1 MVFVRATKIAIKRS
15 LTSLFF
21 VFAIILATTTIVSNA
36 VLARTGM
43 DIPVEVNWSDQNP
56 SSRPSS
62 VTLRLMNGTTEVSN
76 ITLTSSNVDPSD
88 GNKWVGVFASV
99 PYNANY
105 TIVEDS
111 ISDYIISGNN
121 AAPTINNVSTVLESH
136 TGSDRTGTT
145 QLGDANFV
153 LIKSSA
159 NNNRWFLWTLENY
172 SGTKL
177 TQLVDSLKTATG
189 DNSISIDTE
198 YYSNNLPT
206 SFTIY
211 SRWLLFTFEETVT
224 VSGSEGNISYGHSTS
239 LVGDHVTAYYYG
251 NIAPASSSAVSITNT
266 ENLTHTLTVH
276 HLNEDSTAFAADT
289 VTQYDDGDTYT
300 ATPIANNRYTP
311 ELTIGQAT
319 GIITQDTEV
328 TYVYHPKFHT
338 VTYQFTGSD
347 LPPNASSLL
356 PAVAEYDD
364 GSTVTVATEPTAN
377 GYRFLGW
384 TMNGQSISGALTMPS
399 NDVTISGSWE
409 RFNGYFVPS
418 ISKQITNSQNV
429 YRYGDTVEFLIT
441 VSNTESYPIT
451 NVEVTENLA
460 GARFLNSS
468 GYTVS
473 NTGDVA
479 TIATIPANGTVVL
492 YAEYELPDDVTG
504 TRTNSVEITAASA
517 GNYYYLDPSQNY
529 IASAQFDTQSW
540 QDVPVLTGVNSF
552 QRTILFYSFLLSAG
566 MAGLGIG
573 SVVKYK
579 QKIKEREK

>member
-1 MVFVRATKIAIKRS
+1 MVFVRATKTAIKRL

-21 VFAIILATTTIVSNA
+21 VLAIIFATTVIVSNA
-36 VLARTGM
+36 VSARTGM

-88 GNKWVGVFASV
+88 SNKWVGVFASV

-111 ISDYIISGNN
+111 ISDYTISGNN
-121 AAPTINNVSTVLESH
+121 ATPTINNVSTVLESH

-177 TQLVDSLKTATG
+177 TQLVNSLKTATG
-189 DNSISIDTE
+189 DNSISINTE

-206 SFTIY
+206 SFTID
-211 SRWLLFTFEETVT
+211 STWFIITLKETVT
-224 VSGSEGNISYGHSTS
+224 ISGSEGNISYEHSTS
-239 LVGDHVTAYYYG
+239 FVGDHVTAYYYG
-251 NIAPASSSAVSITNT
+251 NIAPASSGAVSITNT
-266 ENLTHTLTVH
+266 KNPTYNLIVH
-276 HLNEDSTAFAADT
+276 HLNEDGTAFDDDT
-289 VTQYDDGDTYT
+289 VTAYNNGDTYT
-300 ATPIANNRYTP
+300 ARPIDNNRYTP
-311 ELTIGQAT
+311 ELADGQAT

-328 TYVYHPKFHT
+328 TYVYHPKYHN
-338 VTYQFTGSD
+338 VIYQFTGSVQ
-347 LPPNASSLL
+347 PPNANQLL
-356 PAVAEYDD
+356 PATDEYENGTTVPVAQN
-364 GSTVTVATEPTAN
+364 PTAS

-384 TMNGQSISGALTMPS
+384 KINGSDAGTSFTMPS
-399 NDVTISGSWE
+399 SDVTITGSWE
-409 RFNGYFVPS
+409 QFNGYFAPT
-418 ISKQITNSQNV
+418 ISKQVTNPQSV
-429 YRYGDTVEFLIT
+429 YRFGDTVEFLVT

-451 NVEVTENLA
+451 NVEVTEGLS
-460 GARFLNSS
+460 GARFVAAS

-473 NTGDVA
+473 NSGDVA

-492 YAEYELPDDVTG
+492 YAEYDITDDVTQTG
-504 TRTNSVEITAASA
+504 RTNTVEITAASA
-517 GNYYYLDPSQNY
+517 SNYYYFDTSQS
-529 IASAQFDTQSW
+529 ITASASFDTQSW
-540 QDVPVLTGVNSF
+540 QDVPVLTGVDVSSS
-552 QRTILFYSFLLSAG
+552 TTLLYYFLLVLGAG
-566 MAGLGIG
+566 GIVG
-573 SVVKYK
+573 GVVVVNKR
-579 QKIKEREK
+579 KEDD

>member
-1 MVFVRATKIAIKRS
+1 MVFVRATKTAIKRL

-21 VFAIILATTTIVSNA
+21 VFAIILATTVIVSNA

-88 GNKWVGVFASV
+88 SNKWVGVFASV
-99 PYNANY
+99 PESSNY

-111 ISDYIISGNN
+111 VSGYDIAANN
-121 AAPTINNVSTVLESH
+121 IAPNINHNIAVQNTQNVTSTSTNNL
-136 TGSDRTGTT
+136 GTP
-145 QLGDANFV
+145 DFV
-153 LIKSSA
+153 LIVGNSNS
-159 NNNRWFLWTLENY
+159 NYYLWTKDTY
-172 SGTKL
+172 SGTDYN
-177 TQLVDSLKTATG
+177 QLIASLR
-189 DNSISIDTE
+189 
-198 YYSNNLPT
+198 NLAGT
-206 SFTIY
+206 SFNLSSSNYKTTLPATFSLY
-211 SRWLLFTFEETVT
+211 DGWLFNESVT
-224 VSGSEGNISYGHSTS
+224 LSQSNGDISFSHEGTTLLGNFFRS
-239 LVGDHVTAYYYG
+239 YYYG
-251 NIAPASSSAVSITNT
+251 EIVPATSSAVSFTNVKNT
-266 ENLTHTLTVH
+266 STHNLTVH
-276 HLNEDSTAFAADT
+276 HLNEDNTPFAADT

-356 PAVAEYDD
+356 PAAAEYDD

-384 TMNGQSISGALTMPS
+384 TMNGQSISGTLTMPS

-409 RFNGYFVPS
+409 RFNGYFAPS

-451 NVEVTENLA
+451 NVEVTENLV

-473 NTGDVA
+473 NTGDAA

-540 QDVPVLTGVNSF
+540 QDVPVLTGVNTF